1 MTLLIAG
8 LILFLGAHS
17 TRIFADD
24 WRTRTMV
31 RIGEKPWKGLVTVI
45 SIIGFV
51 LIVVGYGNA
60 RLDPVVLWVP
70 PVWTRHLAILINLV
84 AFISITAAYVPRNS
98 IKSKF
103 GHPMVA
109 GVKAWSIAHLISN
122 GNLADVIL
130 FGAFLAWSIV
140 DFRNSRRRDRANGTT
155 YPAGTMD
162 RNVMTIVIGTVV
174 WAVFTL
180 FLHVRLIGVAP
191 LPMTSAT
198 SPEPAAISAPA
209 SEAPSPATET
219 PAPAATETPR

>member
-1 MTLLIAG
+1 MALLIAG
-8 LILFLGAHS
+8 LILFLGAHA

-24 WRTRTMV
+24 WRTRTMA
-31 RIGEKPWKGLVTVI
+31 RIGEKPWKGLITVV
-45 SIIGFV
+45 SVIGFV

-84 AFISITAAYVPRNS
+84 AFISIAAAYVPRNS

-109 GVKAWSIAHLISN
+109 GVKAWSTAHLISN
-122 GNLADVIL
+122 GNLADVVL

-155 YPAGTMD
+155 YPAGTTT
-162 RNVMTIVIGTVV
+162 RNALTVVIGTIA
-174 WAVFTL
+174 WAVFMVY
-180 FLHVRLIGVAP
+180 LHVRLIGVAP
-191 LPMTSAT
+191 LPMYAA
-198 SPEPAAISAPA
+198 PAPAAISAPA
-209 SEAPSPATET
+209 AEV
-219 PAPAATETPR
+219 PAPADAETPR